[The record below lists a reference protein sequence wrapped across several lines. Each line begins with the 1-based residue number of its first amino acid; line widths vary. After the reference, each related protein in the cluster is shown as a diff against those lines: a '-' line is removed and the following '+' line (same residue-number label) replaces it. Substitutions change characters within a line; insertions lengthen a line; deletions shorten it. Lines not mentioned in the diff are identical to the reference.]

1 MSTNPNLYAICV
13 LQSIVINLLGKYK
26 LCYNCKIYFVYGW
39 YSLDWEMRRIEM
51 VYIENQLTYEEYIA
65 LRISVGWNVF
75 DERQTRT
82 CINGGLY
89 SVVVRENEEAIA
101 MGRLLGDGMY
111 FLIVDVV
118 VRPEYQ
124 HKGIGRHIVE
134 RLLEYVESNTPKG
147 GRSSVQLIAAKGKE
161 DFYTN
166 MGFKVI
172 PHEHCGSGM
181 RKVIR
186 K

>member
-1 MSTNPNLYAICV
+1 MD
-13 LQSIVINLLGKYK
+13 KD
-26 LCYNCKIYFVYGW
+26 F
-39 YSLDWEMRRIEM
+39 E
-51 VYIENQLTYEEYIA
+51 YIENQISYEEYIF
-65 LRISVGWNVF
+65 LRTSVGWNVF
-75 DERQTRT
+75 DERQTRI

-89 SVVVRENEEAIA
+89 SVVVRKNGEAIA

-111 FLIVDVV
+111 FMIVDVV

-124 HKGIGRHIVE
+124 HKGIGRHIIE
-134 RLLEYVESNTPKG
+134 RLLGFVEANTPAG
-147 GRSSVQLIAAKGKE
+147 GRSSVQLIAEKGKE

-166 MGFKVI
+166 VGFKII